1 MLEQDAHG
9 TNYNQQQSLHPPPDA
24 ICHFTLSFKKVKGLK
39 QWTAQQQTAGQITLN
54 KLHFTETILA
64 QWITIGKI
72 FQALSKHQK
81 ENVFKKK
88 TAFIQM

>member
-24 ICHFTLSFKKVKGLK
+24 ICHFTLRFKKVKGLQ

-54 KLHFTETILA
+54 KLHFTEIILA